1 MTFAD
6 RLIAACRQRESRLVV
21 GLDPHWGL
29 IPASFK
35 AEFTAA
41 EPGEIIAEYCL
52 QVIDAT
58 SCHAAAFKPQ
68 IAFFEQFGTAGMQA
82 LDRVLTRIRTLGGL
96 VLLDA
101 KRGDI
106 GTTAEAYA
114 HAFFGG
120 GQQPAPWPADA
131 LTVNAYLG
139 SDGVRPFLT
148 NPDRGIFVLVK
159 TSNPSSGELQD
170 LRLASGETVAEHMA
184 DVVASW
190 NAPTVGASGYGN
202 VGAVI
207 GATYPE
213 AMKTLR
219 GRMPQSLILVPGY
232 GAQGGDEAAVRAAFN
247 GDGLGALINS
257 SRGIMFP
264 PDYAADGFKAVAR
277 AAGQAREH
285 IQSLIA

>member
-6 RLIAACRQRESRLVV
+6 RLIAACKQRDSRLVV
-21 GLDPHWGL
+21 GLDPHWAL
-29 IPASFK
+29 IPACFK
-35 AEFTAA
+35 AEFASA

-52 QVIDAT
+52 QVVDAT

-68 IAFFEQFGTAGMQA
+68 IAFFEQFGTSGMRA

-96 VLLDA
+96 VLMDA

-114 HAFFGG
+114 RAFFGDEG
-120 GQQPAPWPADA
+120 FPAAWPADA

-139 SDGVRPFLT
+139 SDGVRPFLKHA
-148 NPDRGIFVLVK
+148 DRGIFVLVK

-170 LRLASGETVAEHMA
+170 LRLESGEMVAERMA
-184 DVVASW
+184 DAVAAW
-190 NAPTVGASGYGN
+190 NAPTVGSSGYGN

-232 GAQGGDEAAVRAAFN
+232 GAQGGDEQAVRAAFN

-264 PDYAADGFKAVAR
+264 ADYASDGFAAVAR

-285 IQSLIA
+285 IQRLIA